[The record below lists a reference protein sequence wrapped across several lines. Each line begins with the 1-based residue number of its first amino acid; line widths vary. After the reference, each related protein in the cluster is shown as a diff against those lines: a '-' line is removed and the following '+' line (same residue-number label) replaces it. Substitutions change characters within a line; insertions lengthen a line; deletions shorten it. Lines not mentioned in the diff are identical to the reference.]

1 MKRKPFWLII
11 IATLLLLYA
20 TPPAYSSEFIVRTV
34 EEDQV
39 NPAIAFNS
47 DADEFLVVWE
57 DYVWQSIGTLG
68 IAAQRIG
75 VNGTLIGESFPAVGE
90 WFFFRSFQ
98 NPDIVYNPSANEY
111 LLVWEYEQSS
121 DDHHIYARRLSS
133 TGAAIGSDH
142 IHIADTSKFESNPQ
156 VAYNS
161 TDNEYLIIWEH
172 RNVDSITTG
181 SGTIDIIQNDIHGQR
196 VSSNGSVLGSPI
208 VITNG
213 SLDQSTP
220 SVAFGSTNGQYLVV
234 WQDTQST
241 GETDI
246 YGQRIGRTGALA
258 GGKIAISTWEYNQ
271 VKPRLAYNNKANEFL
286 ILWEDHHWGW
296 GDARDIYAQRV
307 NGSGILQGAN
317 FAVAWEG
324 DDLLLNPDVA
334 YNPNAN
340 EYLAAWEY
348 EEYYG
353 DSHIYQRRVSSNGTL
368 IGDEVMVSNQSTSQ
382 THPAIAPDDT
392 SYMIVWEDGRNSAT
406 MGIDLYGDLIKLQ
419 MLTGHVYVG
428 NIGDE
433 STPLSNVALDL
444 YCSNNA
450 GQLGNLLSSTVTD
463 SNGSYSIMLDNVCE
477 YYNITEKDPTGY
489 ISTGAASVGGRV
501 INDNWIELTHPL
513 SVSEMSD
520 NDFWDIADLP
530 PGNWSTFSPTDW
542 LTSQTVT
549 CTVQIEDTGSGLD
562 VSTAQYAYDNN
573 SSWSS
578 WQAASCTGS
587 DGTIAPQTITTSNVP
602 FGTDSTTTHPNRIK
616 FRITDMSG
624 SMAESPFFTVS
635 IDTTGPTN
643 PALSA
648 DHDTGIWLEDATI
661 VMSWSGASDASSGV
675 EKYFY
680 QWSTSPTTVPDETLS
695 TTTTSLSTT
704 IPAEGSNSYFH
715 LITVDSA
722 GNRAATAVHLGPFY
736 LDTGP
741 PEIISGPTVSSL
753 TQYSALIS
761 WQTSEDS
768 DSVLHYSKTAG
779 RYTLQETDASLV
791 TDHSISLTNLA
802 PSTTYRL
809 MVQSTDASGKKAE
822 SRGITFETLAL
833 TDNTNPTVSLIDPG
847 VFRGTV
853 TISANASDDKGVE
866 KVAFFLNDDLVFTAY
881 GPPYVLTMDTI
892 QYINGE
898 YTLKATAYDHSGRH
912 AIDERIIQ
920 MLNIVDETAP
930 SVTITSPDH
939 DGAVVSGKVNV
950 IASLSD
956 DTGLGQA
963 YFRVN
968 GKWESLKP
976 LPSHPKSKT
985 VTFEWDTTS
994 VSVANGSYTLA
1005 VEAYDIDKPYINYG
1019 YDTRQVIVNQ
1029 VPPALPPKLKVTHDV
1044 TRHNNY
1050 FAIDMSVENV
1060 GDETAENIEI
1070 QDFLRGFQP
1079 ISCTFTTP
1087 VHAKYEAK
1095 HDSYK
1100 KEWECVITSYEDI
1113 PGMQS
1118 RTYTYFVVPVLFDTN
1133 PPTPEIG
1140 YLTGLHYDKDPSGFR
1155 IHDWFA
1161 VPVPKTW
1168 GANGKSIPE
1177 AYDEALSEADYL
1189 IVTNPVR
1196 LFAFGNTQTNAVY
1209 GLLSD
1214 MAELARYKNGALGY
1228 METYDKN
1235 LFRKLIKPAFLPF
1248 LNIGQ
1253 WSSKL
1258 KSNWAS
1264 DGYLLIVGET
1274 GVIPAWSKV
1283 LGTHE
1288 ISTGG
1293 TYTWKA
1299 DPTDYPY
1306 ASTYGEELKPELSI
1320 GRIIGDNPTALRKPI
1335 QTSINVIKGLSGYG
1349 FDRSH
1354 SLLISGFPKGL
1365 SGKSMNIKTKA
1376 EVDNVLKEILKKPVS
1391 PISVQSVWHTPS
1403 YTKYGST
1410 GGMDENATKNAI
1422 KQAFFADTPDIDTI
1436 FLAGHG
1442 NLGHWDGIHKNDIIN
1457 QTNPFGSTN
1466 PFVFASSCLTGKYT
1480 GGSQF
1485 AEAFLEKGAGAY
1497 LGATEKGACY
1507 QGQVCP
1513 NADKFFQKWDLSES
1527 LGLAL
1532 KQTKRSLSNDIT
1544 HRIWSGIY
1552 HLYGDPKFGALA
1564 SKSAKTANS
1573 LKNMIRNASSIE
1585 IVVPDYEVTPINGDD
1600 FVRIPG
1606 GYTLYKSGMP
1616 LVPYYRVFYDY
1627 PKGYQIQDV
1636 LLNDRSDK
1644 VTESGLNIPKS
1655 VLGVLG
1661 CCEPYLENIQ
1671 QGIPEWWPE
1680 KIFEWTV
1687 FESPDTTTLAI
1698 SIFPF
1703 YYNCQ
1708 TNVVEFYRDYSF
1720 DINYAVSDTEIV
1732 NIQTDKDVY
1741 VQGDSIVADM
1751 ILENTGTEAKD
1762 IVVSLMIQEESSGEN
1777 VINLPLHTL
1786 KDFSGRASWSCKS
1799 DSSGL
1804 QPGYYRIYV
1813 QLMDTEG
1820 KDLDRKIETFR
1831 LGIISG
1837 EITDFSVTPE
1847 YFDIGD
1853 SINTSLTFS
1862 NTGTIDIT
1870 GTAVINVNNG
1880 AGDIAQEFTHDIVDL
1895 TPNSSITF
1903 DDTWDTSEA
1912 QGGSYQI
1919 DGHVL
1924 FDGMATAPMINNVS
1938 SLSQFD
1944 GDVAPLGNRDG
1955 IVNVGDALVAL
1966 RFALGLEIPT
1976 QEDMGHG
1983 DVAPLDAGGQPDPD
1997 GVINVGDALV
2007 ILRKALGIIGF

>member
-1 MKRKPFWLII
+1 MKQKPFWFILI
-11 IATLLLLYA
+11 AALLLL
-20 TPPAYSSEFIVRTV
+20 TISPPVYGSEFLVRTV

-39 NPAIAFNS
+39 NPAIDYNS
-47 DADEFLVVWE
+47 SSDEFLVVWE

-75 VNGTLIGESFPAVGE
+75 VNGSLIGESFAVVGE
-90 WFFFRSFQ
+90 WLTSRPFK
-98 NPDIVYNPSANEY
+98 NPDIAYNPTAHEY
-111 LLVWEYEQSS
+111 LLVWEYGLSS
-121 DDHHIYARRLSS
+121 DDHHIYAMRLSS
-133 TGAAIGSDH
+133 TGTAIGSNH
-142 IHIADTSKFESNPQ
+142 IHIADTAKFESNPK
-156 VAYNS
+156 VAFNP
-161 TDNEYLIIWEH
+161 TDNEYLIVWEH
-172 RNVDSITTG
+172 RNIDSITTG

-196 VSSNGSVLGSPI
+196 LSSTGSLLGGPI
-208 VITNG
+208 LIATT
-213 SLDQSTP
+213 SLDQSAP
-220 SVAFGSTNGQYLVV
+220 AVAFGSSNGNYLVV
-234 WQDTQST
+234 WQDTQAT

-246 YGQRIGRTGALA
+246 YGQKIGRTGALA
-258 GGKIAISTWEYNQ
+258 GGKIAVSTYVYNQ
-271 VKPRLAYNNKANEFL
+271 IKPSLAYNNKTNEFL
-286 ILWEDHHWGW
+286 VVWEDHQGDW
-296 GDARDIYAQRV
+296 GDERDIYAQRIT
-307 NGSGILQGAN
+307 GTGTLQGAN
-317 FAVAWEG
+317 FAVSWEG
-324 DDLLLNPDVA
+324 EDFRLSPDVA
-334 YNPNAN
+334 YNSHAN
-340 EYLAAWEY
+340 EYLVAWEY

-353 DSHIYQRRVSSNGTL
+353 DSHIYQRRVSGSGTL
-368 IGDEVMVSNQSTSQ
+368 IGDEVMVSNQSISQ
-382 THPAIAPDDT
+382 THPAIAPDDS
-392 SYMIVWEDGRNSAT
+392 SYMIVWEDGRNAPMDT
-406 MGIDLYGDLIKLQ
+406 DLYGDIITLQ
-419 MLTGHVYVG
+419 MLTGHVYSG

-433 STPLSNVALDL
+433 SSPLSNVALDL

-450 GQLGNLLSSTVTD
+450 GQLGSLLSSTVTD
-463 SNGSYSIMLDNVCE
+463 SNGSYSIMVDNVCE

-513 SVSEMSD
+513 SSSEMSD

-549 CTVQIEDTGSGLD
+549 CSVQVEDTGSGLD
-562 VSTAQYAYDNN
+562 VSTAQYAYNKD
-573 SSWSS
+573 SAWSA

-587 DGTIAPQTITTSNVP
+587 DGSTDPQTVSATGVSFTH
-602 FGTDSTTTHPNRIK
+602 DSTTTDPNLIK
-616 FRITDMSG
+616 FRIFNMGG
-624 SMAESPFFTVS
+624 SSAESPAFNVN
-635 IDTTGPTN
+635 IDTTPPTN
-643 PALSA
+643 PTLSA
-648 DHDTGIWLEDATI
+648 DRDTSTWSGDATI
-661 VMSWSGASDASSGV
+661 MMSWSGASDASSGIAN
-675 EKYFY
+675 YFY
-680 QWSTSPTTVPDETLS
+680 QWSNSSTTVPDESLS
-695 TTTTSLSTT
+695 TTSTSLSTT
-704 IPAEGSNSYFH
+704 IPAEGNDNYFH
-715 LITVDSA
+715 LITCDTA

-753 TQYSALIS
+753 TQYSATVS
-761 WQTSEDS
+761 WQTSDDS
-768 DSVLHYSKTAG
+768 DSVLHYSNTAG
-779 RYTLQETDASLV
+779 RYTLQETDAALV
-791 TDHSISLTNLA
+791 KDHSISLTNLV

-809 MVQSTDASGKKAE
+809 MVESTDASGKKVE
-822 SRGITFETLAL
+822 SHEITFETLAL
-833 TDNTNPTVSLIDPG
+833 TDNINPTVSLIDPG
-847 VFRGTV
+847 VCRGTV
-853 TISANASDDKGVE
+853 TISANASDDTGVE
-866 KVAFFLNDDLVFTAY
+866 KVAFFLNDNLVFTAY

-892 QYINGE
+892 QYVNGE
-898 YTLKATAYDHSGRH
+898 YTIKAKAYDHSGRN
-912 AIDERIIQ
+912 AIDERVIQ
-920 MLNIVDETAP
+920 MLNTVDEAAP
-930 SVTITSPDH
+930 SVIITSPAK
-939 DGAVVSGKVNV
+939 DGAMVSGKVNV
-950 IASLSD
+950 IANLSD
-956 DTGLGQA
+956 DTGLSQT

-968 GKWESLKP
+968 GGWEALKP
-976 LPSHPKSKT
+976 LSSHPKSKT

-994 VSVANGSYTLA
+994 VANGSYTLA
-1005 VEAYDIDKPYINYG
+1005 VEAYDIDTPYVNYG

-1044 TRHNNY
+1044 TRYDNY
-1050 FAIDMSVENV
+1050 FAINMSVENV

-1070 QDFLRGFQP
+1070 QDFLKGFQP

-1087 VHAKYEAK
+1087 VHAKYETK
-1095 HDSYK
+1095 YDSYK

-1113 PGMQS
+1113 PAMQS
-1118 RTYTYFVVPVLFDTN
+1118 RTYTYFVVPVLLETN
-1133 PPTPEIG
+1133 PPKPEIG
-1140 YLTGLHYDKDPSGFR
+1140 YLTGLHYDKDPSGLR
-1155 IHDWFA
+1155 IHDWFS

-1177 AYDEALSEADYL
+1177 AYDEALKEADYL

-1209 GLLSD
+1209 SLLSD
-1214 MAELARYKNGALGY
+1214 MAELARYRNGALGY

-1235 LFRKLIKPAFLPF
+1235 LLRKLIKPTFFFFP
-1248 LNIGQ
+1248 NIGQ

-1258 KSNWAS
+1258 KDNWVS
-1264 DGYLLIVGET
+1264 EGYLLIVGET
-1274 GVIPAWSKV
+1274 EVVPAWSKI

-1306 ASTYGEELKPELSI
+1306 ASTYGEELKPELNI

-1354 SLLISGFPKGL
+1354 SLLISGFPNGL
-1365 SGKSMNIKTKA
+1365 SGKSMNIKTKD
-1376 EVDNVLKEILKKPVS
+1376 EVDNVLKQILKKPVS
-1391 PISVQSVWHTPS
+1391 ANSDQFKWHTPS
-1403 YTKYGST
+1403 YTKYDNAGK
-1410 GGMDENATKNAI
+1410 MDENATKNAI
-1422 KQAFFADTPDIDTI
+1422 KQAFFADTPNIDVI

-1442 NLGHWDGIHKNDIIN
+1442 NVGHWDGIHKNDIIN

-1485 AEAFLEKGAGAY
+1485 AEAFLAKGAGVY

-1513 NADKFFQKWDLSES
+1513 NADKFFQRWDLSES

-1552 HLYGDPKFGALA
+1552 HLYGDPKFGYLA
-1564 SKSAKTANS
+1564 SKSTKASNS
-1573 LKNMIRNASSIE
+1573 LKNMIRDTSSIE
-1585 IVVPDYEVTPINGDD
+1585 IVVPDYEVTHINGED

-1606 GYTLYKSGMP
+1606 GYILYKSGMP

-1627 PKGYQIQDV
+1627 PKDYQIQDV
-1636 LLNDRSDK
+1636 LFNDRSDK
-1644 VTESGLNIPKS
+1644 VTESGLNIPS
-1655 VLGVLG
+1655 SSLGVLG
-1661 CCEPYLENIQ
+1661 CCESYLEIEQ
-1671 QGIPEWWPE
+1671 QNIPESWPE

-1687 FESPDTTTLAI
+1687 FESPDTTTLAV

-1703 YYNCQ
+1703 YYNQ
-1708 TNVVEFYRDYSF
+1708 LTNTAEFYRKYSF
-1720 DINYAVSDTEIV
+1720 DINYIVSGIEIV

-1751 ILENTGTEAKD
+1751 ILENTGTHAKD

-1777 VINLPLHTL
+1777 VINVPLHTL
-1786 KDFSGRASWSCKS
+1786 KDISGMASWSCKS

-1804 QPGYYRIYV
+1804 QPGYYRIYA

-1820 KDLDRKIETFR
+1820 KYLDRKIETFR

-1847 YFDIGD
+1847 YFESGD
-1853 SINTSLTFS
+1853 GINTTLTFR
-1862 NTGTIDIT
+1862 NTGTVDIT
-1870 GTAVINVNNG
+1870 GTAIITVNNG
-1880 AGDIAQEFTHDIVDL
+1880 ANEIVQQFTHDIVDL

-1912 QGGSYQI
+1912 QRGTYRI
-1919 DGHVL
+1919 IGHVL
-1924 FDGMATAPMINNVS
+1924 FDGMTADPMIVDVS
-1938 SLSQFD
+1938 SLSQSD

-1955 IVNVGDALVAL
+1955 IVNVGDALVCL
-1966 RFALGLEIPT
+1966 RFALGLETPT

-1983 DVAPLDAGGQPDPD
+1983 DVAPLDTSSQPNPD

-2007 ILRKALGIIGF
+2007 ILRKALGIVVF